1 MPQSFPVRSPPLA
14 PNRYHVTESST
25 KNKAACPSCRA
36 RFVIPDGMVGKKAKC
51 PKCGQPFI
59 IAVADSKP
67 PQQPIE
73 PPKTA
78 SKQAEPPP
86 PVAAPTGPP
95 PNFEATV
102 FAPTA
107 SVVQSTPRSAKKV
120 AIPAWALSVGVPL
133 LTLGL
138 GYFVGREHVK
148 YQMRS
153 AFADFGKNVAEGMR
167 QMGAPGLPAP
177 APRAAADP
185 VVPKPQVPK
194 IALGEIHDAGQF
206 TVQVAGAKI
215 SPVRLRDFQDDSF
228 ESDSPYLGVAILFR
242 NKDERKSLRFS
253 GTRAFNTS
261 RFRVRDDVD
270 NVVRPVG
277 FGLTTKV
284 VGAIEDVEELN
295 PEESLQH
302 LAVFEVPLP
311 KTQSLTLTIDLECFD
326 GEGEVLVEIPYEAVE
341 KP

>member
-1 MPQSFPVRSPPLA
+1 M
-14 PNRYHVTESST
+14 TESAS
-25 KNKAACPSCRA
+25 KSKAACPSCKA
-36 RFVIPDGMVGKKAKC
+36 RFVIPEGMVGKKAKC

-59 IAVADSKP
+59 IAVADGQP
-67 PQQPIE
+67 PRTPVE

-78 SKQAEPPP
+78 SKQPEPSP
-86 PVAAPTGPP
+86 PVAAPAGPP
-95 PNFEATV
+95 PYFEATV
-102 FAPTA
+102 FTPPAIAAP
-107 SVVQSTPRSAKKV
+107 STPRSAKTV
-120 AIPAWALSVGVPL
+120 GLPAWALTVGIPL
-133 LTLGL
+133 LTLVF
-138 GYFVGREHVK
+138 GYFIGREHLK

-167 QMGAPGLPAP
+167 QIGAPGLPVP
-177 APRAAADP
+177 ALRAAADP
-185 VVPKPQVPK
+185 VAPPPQVPK
-194 IALGEIHDAGQF
+194 ISLGEIHDAGQF

-215 SPVRLRDFQDDSF
+215 GPVRLRDFRDDSF
-228 ESDSPYLGVAILFR
+228 ESDSPYLGVAIQFR

-261 RFRVRDDVD
+261 RFQVRDDVD
-270 NVVRPVG
+270 NIVRPVG
-277 FGLTTKV
+277 FGITTKV

-311 KTQSLTLTIDLECFD
+311 KTQSLKLTIDLGCFD
-326 GEGEVLVEIPYEAVE
+326 GEGEIQVEIPYDAVE